1 MIVMFFSLS
10 CRDRLLDAVKKPTL
24 VRLLSTLVKVGTGTC
39 GVMGAG
45 KAGCG
50 YFAEG
55 LIRALEALGSRL
67 SSVGGMGWP
76 GSVFMDLS

>member
-1 MIVMFFSLS
+1 
-10 CRDRLLDAVKKPTL
+10 
-24 VRLLSTLVKVGTGTC
+24 
-39 GVMGAG
+39 MGAG